1 MKASIIDFNL
11 SEDRQTQKLES
22 FLDTIDEHIEFCFE
36 PGSSPQKGS
45 LFQKENNDSLEFN
58 FASDQDIHVFS
69 FMCTQNPDHILR
81 IRDEEDNQFSPS
93 VKDEYRVLQFEEASS
108 LKSEKSQLEKRPP
121 SNEADEEDQDS
132 CSSDQGS
139 SGNES
144 KKRSFLRN
152 IRNCVQTRNE
162 FTPLMQRLETEWPK
176 MISRSS
182 KFIGLV
188 RDCIQS
194 IYLRHTFV
202 SPQQVNDPFIE
213 LILHQLYSIILP
225 SYNHS
230 QPTAADP
237 RAGKHH
243 RLVVMELK
251 RSDQYV
257 KKFWSKVKVLI
268 YGKFKDGPTKR
279 ADALDSLS
287 EKFGFKPEDNKTFEN
302 LFGSNVKHGLKKSTI
317 EFILTRPNLFKQ
329 IFTKKVFEHA
339 LDQME
344 KGSALDCET
353 NIISKIEKCCEEK
366 TLGQAI
372 RVLESHISEE
382 RKFKKPFSVMENTL
396 AALQFLDKF
405 IKRAERWKGLTQE
418 RSNQLMKTLLD
429 LKTGLES
436 TLKNNRW
443 VVPFKHRKAE
453 IISFLRI
460 D

>member
-1 MKASIIDFNL
+1 MEETSMNL
-11 SEDRQTQKLES
+11 SHLTNSQKCFDKVFSETS
-22 FLDTIDEHIEFCFE
+22 FLCYADSSPKNEQSLSNENTNECSMFATNDDIRCGQILLNRESEHI
-36 PGSSPQKGS
+36 P
-45 LFQKENNDSLEFN
+45 
-58 FASDQDIHVFS
+58 DQE
-69 FMCTQNPDHILR
+69 Q
-81 IRDEEDNQFSPS
+81 EEDTQWDHDQEQRTQFKDKLPS
-93 VKDEYRVLQFEEASS
+93 NPVISDKPKAKKNLT
-108 LKSEKSQLEKRPP
+108 KRPP
-121 SNEADEEDQDS
+121 DTENRQEDKDG
-132 CSSDQGS
+132 CSSDQPS
-139 SGNES
+139 SRKEP
-144 KKRSFLRN
+144 KKESFLSN
-152 IRNCVQTRNE
+152 IKTSPQNPRDINLLRMRFNAY
-162 FTPLMQRLETEWPK
+162 WP
-176 MISRSS
+176 RVELR
-182 KFIGLV
+182 LV
-188 RDCIQS
+188 RFLGVVRTHIQN

>member
-1 MKASIIDFNL
+1 
-11 SEDRQTQKLES
+11 
-22 FLDTIDEHIEFCFE
+22 
-36 PGSSPQKGS
+36 
-45 LFQKENNDSLEFN
+45 
-58 FASDQDIHVFS
+58 
-69 FMCTQNPDHILR
+69 
-81 IRDEEDNQFSPS
+81 
-93 VKDEYRVLQFEEASS
+93 
-108 LKSEKSQLEKRPP
+108 
-121 SNEADEEDQDS
+121 
-132 CSSDQGS
+132 
-139 SGNES
+139 
-144 KKRSFLRN
+144 
-152 IRNCVQTRNE
+152 
-162 FTPLMQRLETEWPK
+162 MQRLETEWPK